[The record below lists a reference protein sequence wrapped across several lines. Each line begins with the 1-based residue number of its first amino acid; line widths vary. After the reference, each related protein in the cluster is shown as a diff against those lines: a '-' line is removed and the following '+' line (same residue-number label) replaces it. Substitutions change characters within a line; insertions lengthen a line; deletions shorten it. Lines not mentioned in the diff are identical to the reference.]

1 MKKIIVIVSL
11 MLSLSA
17 YGDDNAAEKY
27 GIEKQRTDTV
37 NTRTDIYKKE
47 LGKTESGK
55 GYGVYASST
64 TEYKYDGER
73 DTSANEKEGAG
84 SKGVGVYIEY

>member
-37 NTRTDIYKKE
+37 NTRTDITKR
-47 LGKTESGK
+47 S
-55 GYGVYASST
+55 
-64 TEYKYDGER
+64 
-73 DTSANEKEGAG
+73 
-84 SKGVGVYIEY
+84 